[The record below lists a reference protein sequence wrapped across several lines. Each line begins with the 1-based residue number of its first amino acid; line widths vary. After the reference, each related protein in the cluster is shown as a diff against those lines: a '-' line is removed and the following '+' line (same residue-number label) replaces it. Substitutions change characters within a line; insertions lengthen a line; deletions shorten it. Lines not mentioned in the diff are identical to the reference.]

1 MHCLIVAN
9 GPTPPLDQLRREANN
24 ADLVIAADG
33 GTAHILAAKLF
44 PDIVIGD
51 LDSVPREALDALR
64 DAEVELLKFPP
75 RKNETDLELAVA
87 EALRRGAT
95 SVTIMAAVGG
105 RLDQTLGNVFLLA
118 LPQFSGI
125 PIRIVTEREEVFLV
139 RNQALIRG
147 AVGDTVSLI
156 PLTSHVRGVTTRGLE
171 YPLEDAVLRLGPT
184 LGVSN
189 KLYSEE
195 GMVALREGLLL
206 VVHQLEAHAPPTTA
220 TPPEAS
226 EGLSDSSNSS
236 SEPVA
241 PHE

>member
-9 GPTPPLDQLRREANN
+9 GPTPPLDQLRREAEN

-44 PDIVIGD
+44 PDVVIGD

-64 DAEVELLKFPP
+64 DAEVEVLKFPA

-87 EALRRGAT
+87 EATRRGAT
-95 SVTIMAAVGG
+95 SITIMAAVGG

-118 LPQFSGI
+118 LPQFGGI

-139 RNQALIRG
+139 RNQALIHG

-156 PLTSHVRGVTTRGLE
+156 PLTPQVRGVTTRGLE
-171 YPLEDAVLRLGPT
+171 YPLEDAVLRFGPT
-184 LGVSN
+184 LGISN
-189 KLYSEE
+189 KLYHDEA
-195 GMVALREGLLL
+195 MVALREGLLL
-206 VVHQLEAHAPPTTA
+206 VVHELNVAAPPTPVVPTGS
-220 TPPEAS
+220 EA
-226 EGLSDSSNSS
+226 GLDGTNGSPGPIAADN
-236 SEPVA
+236 
-241 PHE
+241 